1 MKTEAHKGKATAA
14 TLQKDRLKRFANY
27 FCHISVLVLSLA
39 LIVFISYDTFAGIHF
54 LHDRVY
60 MTFQLWVCLAFL
72 FDFFFELYLSDN
84 RRHFISTHWFF
95 FLISIPYLNLI
106 HVGQWD
112 LSAEAIYYLSFV
124 PLVRGAYSLAMVA
137 GYISANKATS
147 IVASYAAILM
157 SIIYFASL
165 IFFRQEY
172 PVNPDVDT
180 FWDALWWA
188 GMNVTTIGCNINPL
202 TPAGKICG
210 VILAASGMMMLPLL
224 TTMIVNWVKNFNE
237 SQVRN
242 STQDDGGKES

>member
-1 MKTEAHKGKATAA
+1 MKTGAPKGKPAA
-14 TLQKDRLKRFANY
+14 ECTQRARLRRIAND
-27 FCHISVLVLSLA
+27 FCHGSVLLLSLA

-54 LHDRVY
+54 LDDRVY
-60 MTFQLWVCLAFL
+60 MTFQFWVCFAFL

-84 RRHFISTHWFF
+84 RRHYISTHWFF

-106 HVGQWD
+106 HVGEWN

-147 IVASYAAILM
+147 LVVSYAAILM

-165 IFFRQEY
+165 IFYRQEY
-172 PVNPDVDT
+172 PVNSDVDS

-224 TTMIVNWVKNFNE
+224 TSMVVNWVKNFNE
-237 SQVRN
+237 SQIRN
-242 STQDDGGKES
+242 SSQTNENKES